1 MLEIGLKHTSEL
13 TVSEALT
20 AIQMGSG
27 DMPVLATPA
36 MMALM
41 ENAAMLAVADELPE
55 GCTTVGGHIESSHL
69 RPSKIGDIVSA
80 TAEVTKVDGKKI
92 EFKVS
97 AYSGDTL
104 LGEGT
109 HLRFIVDKERFM
121 SNLDKCLNMI
131 PEFKKTEKT
140 MKLKKRKI
148 KYSAIFF
155 ICWFA
160 LLVILVDGILKFQ
173 TLVDYFGSYALV
185 EITLLLLVILPTL
198 AVYRYT
204 ND

>member
-1 MLEIGLKHTSEL
+1 
-13 TVSEALT
+13 
-20 AIQMGSG
+20 MGSG

-69 RPSKIGDIVSA
+69 KPSKIGDKVTA

-97 AYSGDTL
+97 AYSGEAL

-109 HLRFIVDKERFM
+109 HLRFVVDREKFM
-121 SNLDKCLNMI
+121 S
-131 PEFKKTEKT
+131 
-140 MKLKKRKI
+140 KL
-148 KYSAIFF
+148 
-155 ICWFA
+155 
-160 LLVILVDGILKFQ
+160 G
-173 TLVDYFGSYALV
+173 
-185 EITLLLLVILPTL
+185 
-198 AVYRYT
+198 
-204 ND
+204 

>member
-1 MLEIGLKHTSEL
+1 MIETGLKYTSEL
-13 TVSEALT
+13 TVTDDVT
-20 AIQMGSG
+20 AVKMGSG

-41 ENAAMLAVADELPE
+41 ENAAMKAVAKELPE

-69 RPSKIGDIVSA
+69 RPTKVGDKVTA

-92 EFKVS
+92 TFKVA

-121 SNLDKCLNMI
+121 S
-131 PEFKKTEKT
+131 
-140 MKLKKRKI
+140 KL
-148 KYSAIFF
+148 
-155 ICWFA
+155 
-160 LLVILVDGILKFQ
+160 
-173 TLVDYFGSYALV
+173 
-185 EITLLLLVILPTL
+185 
-198 AVYRYT
+198 
-204 ND
+204 